1 MSQYP
6 INSRE
11 IFINCVFLAL
21 VSIAFWQLWANIFTL
36 LTPEISFPLASTERS
51 RQIEFLIIDPLLIT
65 LGVSTIASDRDFSNS
80 KLENFTSWFSLFIF
94 LIADPFI
101 EIAKELSKK
110 KDISLIFSEREDII
124 TSLFSAITAIILL
137 VSVAVI
143 KKRKSLKDN

>member
-65 LGVSTIASDRDFSNS
+65 LGVSKIALDRDFSNS

-101 EIAKELSKK
+101 EIVKELSKK

>member
-65 LGVSTIASDRDFSNS
+65 LGVSKIALDRDFSNS

>member
-65 LGVSTIASDRDFSNS
+65 LGVSKIALDRDFSNS

-110 KDISLIFSEREDII
+110 KDISLFFSEREDII